1 MLSLTLLVPLR
12 RYEVRK
18 KDAKFDKAVG
28 NMADTIASK
37 FMPSGRLACGI
48 VYCLSRENCEKV
60 AAELQ
65 VMPLASLCSRS

>member
-1 MLSLTLLVPLR
+1 M
-12 RYEVRK
+12 RK

-28 NMADTIASK
+28 NMAETIATK
-37 FMPSGRLACGI
+37 FMPKGRLACGI

-65 VMPLASLCSRS
+65 VRLQLAAVASHTLVAQHSKGCC